1 MDKGVDGRINAI
13 SENVTQI
20 SLSVAKLW
28 EIRSEGQR
36 PHKTTLNMMVAIL
49 AVSALSTLIGVFV
62 AIEMY
67 LLLYK
72 VHAIYS
78 LML

>member
-1 MDKGVDGRINAI
+1 MDTGVEERINAI

-20 SLSVAKLW
+20 SISVAKLW
-28 EIRSEGQR
+28 EARVDGQP
-36 PHKTTLNMMVAIL
+36 PHKTTLNMMIAIL
-49 AVSALSTLIGVFV
+49 AVSALSVIIGVFV